1 MAAQHDPRW
10 TPTNGKRPL
19 TDDPLRLRFRNG
31 RESKQTYTAKQI
43 QWGHHRP
50 GMCDDFDVVAVRKA

>member
-1 MAAQHDPRW
+1 MQHEPRW

-19 TDDPLRLRFRNG
+19 TEEPLLVKFRNG
-31 RESKQTYTAKQI
+31 QTGGPYTAKQL

-50 GMCDDFDVVAVRKA
+50 GMCDDFDVTHVRKP